1 MSKTVS
7 VAGNP
12 VADPRVLNVAA
23 TTTTSATFQI
33 NNSKLYIPVAT
44 FSINDNIKFLEMLKQ
59 RFRRAISWN
68 KCRSEIRTEQKKQQF
83 ILYD

>member
-12 VADPRVLNVAA
+12 VADPPVLNVEA

-33 NNSKLYIPVAT
+33 NNTKLYIPVAT
-44 FSINDNIKFLEMLKQ
+44 FSINDNIKFLELLKQ

-68 KCRSEIRTEQKKQQF
+68 KYKSEIRTEQKKQQF
-83 ILYD
+83 RLHD

>member
-7 VAGNP
+7 VAGSP

-68 KCRSEIRTEQKKQQF
+68 KCRSEIRTEQKKTT
-83 ILYD
+83 I